1 MKKIFAL
8 LLVAAAAISMVFAG
22 GAAEEENSALPEYK
36 DTGVA
41 ASPDNCKHQIRET
54 KNVRLTSP
62 SAYFFNS

>member
-1 MKKIFAL
+1 ML
-8 LLVAAAAISMVFAG
+8 LGETGDRRMLF
-22 GAAEEENSALPEYK
+22 PEYK